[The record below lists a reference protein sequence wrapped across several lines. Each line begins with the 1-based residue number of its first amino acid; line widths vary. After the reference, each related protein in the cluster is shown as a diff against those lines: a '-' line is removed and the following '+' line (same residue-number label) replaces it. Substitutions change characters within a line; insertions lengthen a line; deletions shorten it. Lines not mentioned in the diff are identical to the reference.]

1 MSTIIPLWN
10 LFFHAFTSYLYE
22 ISLLPSVISQKV
34 DLSQMKKKKSAMIS
48 LHSFHL
54 SFIHSLIYIMD
65 HQENLNKHQPSS
77 AEELDLLAPEST
89 FESIDRSETE
99 NEWVDI
105 IQAGDEISTELRTIG
120 DDDLQE
126 PDWGYEEDQ
135 QRVDTIVNTISDSI
149 THDSNNDQSEG
160 KFKKNV

>member
-1 MSTIIPLWN
+1 
-10 LFFHAFTSYLYE
+10 
-22 ISLLPSVISQKV
+22 
-34 DLSQMKKKKSAMIS
+34 MIS
-48 LHSFHL
+48 LHSFRL

-65 HQENLNKHQPSS
+65 HQENSNQPQPSS
-77 AEELDLLAPEST
+77 AEELNSLAPESI

-160 KFKKNV
+160 KFKKNAQ

>member
-1 MSTIIPLWN
+1 
-10 LFFHAFTSYLYE
+10 
-22 ISLLPSVISQKV
+22 
-34 DLSQMKKKKSAMIS
+34 
-48 LHSFHL
+48 
-54 SFIHSLIYIMD
+54 MD

-149 THDSNNDQSEG
+149 THDSNNDQSEDICLG
-160 KFKKNV
+160 STIQQSLPGAFNSAEDNLRIIMFHKNSKSKMEYSSLDVAIFLLAAILNAL